1 MTDLI
6 FSILALALLVI
17 GIALIFT
24 NGYVLLFGAPYL
36 PSLKPHIQAAFD
48 LLDLKKGQVV
58 YDLGCGDG
66 RFLKESA
73 KRGYNAVGYELNPF
87 IFAYAWLTTR
97 RYGKKIEVRLA
108 NYWNRDISKA
118 DAIFVF
124 LLTKYMAKLDAKI
137 IQEGKPGLKLASHT
151 FKIPD
156 KKPAA
161 EKYGVFLYK
170 Y

>member
-1 MTDLI
+1 MSSLI
-6 FSILALALLVI
+6 WGWLAFGLLTLGITLILA
-17 GIALIFT
+17 

-66 RFLKESA
+66 RFLKVA
-73 KRGYNAVGYELNPF
+73 ARRGYKAVGYELNPF
-87 IFAYAWLTTR
+87 MFAIAWLSTR
-97 RYGKKIEVRLA
+97 RYRKNIQLHCA
-108 NYWNRDISKA
+108 NYWPADISKA

-124 LLTKYMAKLDAKI
+124 LLTKYMVKLDSKLKLQA
-137 IQEGKPGLKLASHT
+137 KPGLKLASHT
-151 FKIPD
+151 FQIPN
-156 KKPAA
+156 KKPTA